1 MWPRESFDL
10 LTKSNASMK
19 SIAKPLPRN
28 IERPVVVRIRT
39 PVDSKVSSALSLG
52 LISNLDELLITA
64 LHRWSIPALRVSLGL
79 VFIWFG
85 ALKTFGVSP
94 VVGIIQQTYTFLPIH
109 LLVLILGGWETL
121 IGICMISKRV
131 LRCALILMC
140 IHLTGTF
147 LAVYLA
153 PGHFF
158 VQKIPFLLT
167 ADGEFVMKNIVLMA
181 AALVIGG
188 YEVKPLK
195 RKMGRTLDWEI
206 DD

>member
-1 MWPRESFDL
+1 
-10 LTKSNASMK
+10 MK
-19 SIAKPLPRN
+19 SITKPLPHA
-28 IERPVVVRIRT
+28 IESCVVVRIR
-39 PVDSKVSSALSLG
+39 PQVDSKVRSAFSPR
-52 LISNLDELLITA
+52 LISNLDELLIAA

-85 ALKTFGVSP
+85 ALKIFGVSP

-109 LLVLILGGWETL
+109 VFVLVLGGWEVS
-121 IGICMISKRV
+121 IGICIILKRA
-131 LRCALILMC
+131 LRCTLILMSV
-140 IHLTGTF
+140 HLTGTF
-147 LAVYLA
+147 LAVLLA

-167 ADGEFVMKNIVLMA
+167 ADGEFVMKNIILMA

-195 RKMGRTLDWEI
+195 KKMDRTVGWAI
-206 DD
+206 DDQEEVC

>member
-1 MWPRESFDL
+1 
-10 LTKSNASMK
+10 MK

-28 IERPVVVRIRT
+28 IESRVVVQIR
-39 PVDSKVSSALSLG
+39 PQVDSKVSSAFSLRI
-52 LISNLDELLITA
+52 ISNLDEFLITA
-64 LHRWSIPALRVSLGL
+64 LHRRSIPALRVSLGL

-85 ALKTFGVSP
+85 ALKVFGVSP

-109 LLVLILGGWETL
+109 LFVLILGGWEML
-121 IGICMISKRV
+121 IGICMILKRA

-153 PGHFF
+153 PGQFF
-158 VQKIPFLLT
+158 LQKIPFLLT
-167 ADGEFVMKNIVLMA
+167 ADGEFVMKNMVLMA
-181 AALVIGG
+181 SGLVIGG
-188 YEVKPLK
+188 YEVKPL
-195 RKMGRTLDWEI
+195 RKKMDRRLAWPI

>member
-1 MWPRESFDL
+1 
-10 LTKSNASMK
+10 MK
-19 SIAKPLPRN
+19 SIAKSLPRN
-28 IERPVVVRIRT
+28 IESRVVVRIR
-39 PVDSKVSSALSLG
+39 PQVDSKVGSALSLQ
-52 LISNLDELLITA
+52 LISNLDKFLISA

-85 ALKTFGVSP
+85 VLKTIGVSP
-94 VVGIIQQTYTFLPIH
+94 VVGMIQQTYTFLPIH
-109 LLVLILGGWETL
+109 LFVLILGGWEML
-121 IGICMISKRV
+121 IGICMILKRA

-158 VQKIPFLLT
+158 LQGIPFLLT
-167 ADGEFVMKNIVLMA
+167 ADGEFVMKNMVLMA
-181 AALVIGG
+181 AGLVIGG
-188 YEVKPLK
+188 YEVKPL
-195 RKMGRTLDWEI
+195 RKKMSRTLDWPI

>member
-1 MWPRESFDL
+1 
-10 LTKSNASMK
+10 MK
-19 SIAKPLPRN
+19 SIAKPSPRN
-28 IERPVVVRIRT
+28 IERHVVVRIR
-39 PVDSKVSSALSLG
+39 PQVDSRVNSPFSLR
-52 LISNLDELLITA
+52 LISNLDELLVAA

-85 ALKTFGVSP
+85 ALKIFGFSP

-109 LLVLILGGWETL
+109 LFVLILGGWEML
-121 IGICMISKRV
+121 IGICMILKRA

-147 LAVYLA
+147 LSVYLA

-158 VQKIPFLLT
+158 LQRIPFLLT
-167 ADGEFVMKNIVLMA
+167 ADGEFVMKNMVLVA
-181 AALVIGG
+181 AGLVIGG
-188 YEVKPLK
+188 HEVKPL
-195 RKMGRTLDWEI
+195 RKKMSHTLDWAI

>member
-1 MWPRESFDL
+1 
-10 LTKSNASMK
+10 MK

-28 IERPVVVRIRT
+28 IESRVVVRIR
-39 PVDSKVSSALSLG
+39 PQVDAKAGSALFLQR
-52 LISNLDELLITA
+52 ISNLDEFLITA
-64 LHRWSIPALRVSLGL
+64 LRRRSIPALRVSLGL

-85 ALKTFGVSP
+85 ALKVFGVSP

-109 LLVLILGGWETL
+109 LFVLILGGWEML
-121 IGICMISKRV
+121 IGICMILKRA

-158 VQKIPFLLT
+158 LQGIPFLLT
-167 ADGEFVMKNIVLMA
+167 ADGEFVMKNMVLMA
-181 AALVIGG
+181 SGLVIGG
-188 YEVKPLK
+188 YEVKPL
-195 RKMGRTLDWEI
+195 RKKMSRTLDWPI